1 MILIALRQV
10 VTAKTRMVLLRIA
23 ENQSGIPED
32 FTERLEIPVTRLP
45 IDDDVTSVLRVQS
58 AALGGLENSETLT
71 GPWICYRSAIG
82 LRLSGFGWGAADAIC
97 KDFVKLLQDDGGTTE
112 NRVDAPGTTPEET
125 SVETA
130 LQPEGWAWTKGIE
143 SNLAGS
149 VTTGAWTVAPQSIGL
164 RIDRRSPWL
173 DLTIEGAGLVTWLQA
188 AQGPAHL
195 DASQRRGQPEF
206 LQIAWGICDR
216 LLAMAEREGWAIGL
230 DLSSLQGLIAANAG
244 TIPLIEGLLSWSD
257 GLFDAGLFDGSLVK
271 DGLVGVSDPKIWTG
285 PKSRS
290 HAIARGI
297 DQLYR
302 GLPIAGERLRG
313 DVALRSAQLAL
324 FEIARAWL
332 AFGLSAQPLAK
343 P

>member
-1 MILIALRQV
+1 MIFIALGQV

-32 FTERLEIPVTRLP
+32 FTERLKIPVTRLP
-45 IDDDVTSVLRVQS
+45 IDDDLASVSRTWNPPI
-58 AALGGLENSETLT
+58 GGLGNSETLT

-82 LRLSGFGWGAADAIC
+82 LRLSGLGWGAADAIC

-112 NRVDAPGTTPEET
+112 NRVGAPGTTPEET

-130 LQPEGWAWTKGIE
+130 LQPEGWAWTRGIE

-149 VTTGAWTVAPQSIGL
+149 VTTGAWTVAPQSIEL
-164 RIDRRSPWL
+164 RIDGRSPWL
-173 DLTIEGAGLVTWLQA
+173 DLTIAGAGLITWLQA

-195 DASQRRGQPEF
+195 DASMLREQPES
-206 LQIAWGICDR
+206 LQIAWGLCDR
-216 LLAMAEREGWAIGL
+216 MLAMADREDWAIGL
-230 DLSSLQGLIAANAG
+230 DLASLQGLIVANPG

-257 GLFDAGLFDGSLVK
+257 GLFDRGLFDEGLRK
-271 DGLVGVSDPKIWTG
+271 DGLTTAHNPKIWTG
-285 PKSRS
+285 PKSKEQ
-290 HAIARGI
+290 AIAGGI
-297 DQLYR
+297 DRLYR
-302 GLPIAGERLRG
+302 GLPIAGEKLRG

-332 AFGLSAQPLAK
+332 AFGLGVRP
-343 P
+343 